1 MSVKFF
7 GQFLIDQGEVD
18 ASDVREALVLMER
31 ENATLGQLAIAQG
44 YLRAQDAARI
54 NAEQRSRDVAFGDL
68 AVELGLLSPQQLV
81 DLLQRQRSRRLP
93 IGQALVRLGRID
105 IDRLG
110 VMLDAYKADQA
121 QYDVVSARLPAGLA
135 GRRVGHYLIDLLPR
149 FLMRI
154 AQVQAKV
161 GDVRCFEGVPEFAE
175 VSVSVAIQG
184 ALGLEVALV
193 TDAEFARAVARA
205 TSGLA
210 PSELDAELVA
220 DGVGEFLNV
229 LAGNAASAATRAGHA
244 VELGPPD
251 YEAEPCHGWI
261 VDTAVGVGHAALVL
275 SPF

>member
-1 MSVKFF
+1 MCVKFF

-81 DLLQRQRSRRLP
+81 DLLQQQRSRRLP

-105 IDRLG
+105 VDRLG

-121 QYDVVSARLPAGLA
+121 QYDVVSARLPEGLA
-135 GRRVGHYLIDLLPR
+135 GRRVGQYLIDLLPR

-161 GDVRCFEGVPEFAE
+161 GDVRCFEGMPEFSE
-175 VSVSVAIQG
+175 MSVSVPIQG

-210 PSELDAELVA
+210 ASELDAELVA

-229 LAGNAASAATRAGHA
+229 LAGNAASAATRAGHT

-251 YEAEPCHGWI
+251 YEAEPSHGWI
-261 VDTAVGVGHAALVL
+261 VDTAVGVGRAALVL